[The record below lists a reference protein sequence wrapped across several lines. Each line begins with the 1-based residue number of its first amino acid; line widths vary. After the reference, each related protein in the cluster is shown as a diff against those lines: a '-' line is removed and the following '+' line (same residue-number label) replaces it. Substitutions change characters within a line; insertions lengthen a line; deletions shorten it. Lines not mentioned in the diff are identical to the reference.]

1 MADDPLISVIIP
13 VFNRAHVI
21 GRSVGSICAQSYRN
35 LDIVVVD
42 DCSTDNIEDA
52 VAALGDVRVRLIRR
66 QRNGGAAAA
75 RNTGLAEA
83 RGKLIAFQD
92 SDDVSL
98 VDRLEREVALLKS
111 LSADHVGV
119 YSAAIT
125 HVDTSEADRARAKA
139 RTQPPVDRS
148 PLSGDLEQATLE
160 GNFIDMPTMLLRC
173 EAALAAGPFDEQLR
187 NNEDWDF
194 TLRLT
199 RLGPF
204 GFVPQPLYVFSYV
217 PRNAQNDDHISN
229 NARYSSISY
238 VYITGKLRRA
248 GRGGLHLAK
257 HYAVAGRYLMRM
269 GRPSFARL
277 YFRAALTLRLRQ
289 PKIWVHYL
297 LSYVPFLYARAQR
310 PGGSMPSG

>member
-1 MADDPLISVIIP
+1 VADDPLISVIIP
-13 VFNRAHVI
+13 VFNRAHAI

-66 QRNGGAAAA
+66 KKNGGAAAA

-125 HVDTSEADRARAKA
+125 HVDTSEADRARARA

-173 EAALAAGPFDEQLR
+173 EAALAAGPFDERLR
-187 NNEDWDF
+187 NNVDWDF
-194 TLRLT
+194 TLRLS

-204 GFVPQPLYVFSYV
+204 GFVPQPLYVFSYA
-217 PRNAQNDDHISN
+217 PRKAENNDHISQ
-229 NARYSSISY
+229 NARYSTISY

-248 GRGGLHLAK
+248 GLGGVHLAK
-257 HYAVAGRYLMRM
+257 HYAAAGRYLMRM

-310 PGGSMPSG
+310 LGGSMPSD